1 MTQHITQEQATQIA
15 AQFAEDAIYEF
26 NIANAAIK
34 HYRPWPKELPVLPEH
49 ITDVLVITGPS
60 THKHMQAGQY
70 YYTTSQAQAY
80 GQQCAAHA
88 RELTLSEAK
97 LVAKTTCHH
106 ESTEFANGFNMAALN
121 IESAIEALKGK

>member
-1 MTQHITQEQATQIA
+1 MKAKTKA
-15 AQFAEDAIYEF
+15 
-26 NIANAAIK
+26 
-34 HYRPWPKELPVLPEH
+34 LPVLPEH

-88 RELTLSEAK
+88 RELALEEVREA
-97 LVAKTTCHH
+97 
-106 ESTEFANGFNMAALN
+106 
-121 IESAIEALKGK
+121 IESANARRVLYVPDCIDVIEALKGKL

>member
-1 MTQHITQEQATQIA
+1 MTQHITPEQATQIA
-15 AQFAEDAIYEF
+15 AQFAEDEDYET
-26 NIANAAIK
+26 NICNAAIQWD
-34 HYRPWPKELPVLPEH
+34 RDQLAKELPVLPEH

-88 RELTLSEAK
+88 REL
-97 LVAKTTCHH
+97 
-106 ESTEFANGFNMAALN
+106 ALN
-121 IESAIEALKGK
+121 EAIAICRRNAQNTSADELEALKGK

>member
-80 GQQCAAHA
+80 GQQCAAQA
-88 RELTLSEAK
+88 RELALSEAI
-97 LVAKTTCHH
+97 AICRRNAQNT
-106 ESTEFANGFNMAALN
+106 
-121 IESAIEALKGK
+121 SADELEALKGK